1 MARVTDRDRTVA
13 RGLPDEFL
21 NPPGLPLDRLLNV
34 VNSS

>member
-21 NPPGLPLDRLLNV
+21 NPPGLPPTAF
-34 VNSS
+34 SMW